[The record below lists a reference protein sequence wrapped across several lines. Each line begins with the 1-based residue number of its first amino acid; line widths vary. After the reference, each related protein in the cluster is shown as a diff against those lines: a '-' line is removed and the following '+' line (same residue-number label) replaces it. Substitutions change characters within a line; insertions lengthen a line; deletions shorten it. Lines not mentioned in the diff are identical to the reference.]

1 MRETKIHFELK
12 IEDELSET
20 YKLFDSEFVFFTYT
34 NRRLIMV
41 ESKKIEEVQK
51 KIGRA
56 VEETGDVIQE
66 KVEKTYDDLIDRV
79 RDERDWIER
88 ELRHEYRNARRFVR
102 ANPERGIG
110 IALAAGIVI
119 GILLGRSTK

>member
-1 MRETKIHFELK
+1 
-12 IEDELSET
+12 
-20 YKLFDSEFVFFTYT
+20 
-34 NRRLIMV
+34 MV

-79 RDERDWIER
+79 KDERDWIER
-88 ELRHEYRNARRFVR
+88 ELRHEYRNARRYVR
-102 ANPERGIG
+102 ANPERGLG